1 MQEHDG
7 SDPPIRASVVGVGA
21 AARCDGSLP
30 MNDAPPEAVR
40 PERRL
45 SPAGVKPIE
54 AGILSAVEAVRRR
67 RVLFFGVVATLLVA
81 ATVAVLAITPR
92 YTAVA
97 RVMID
102 PRSENVVSIEAV
114 LSQLSAD
121 DPTIQS
127 EIEVLRSEDTARRVI
142 ARNHL
147 DQMTE
152 FNPLLST
159 PLVARLVKAMD
170 WPWLNAAFGAILAA
184 PEEAEQSA
192 RIPGQ
197 VVEAFLDRLDVAA
210 SGRNSRVIVIKFTSK
225 SPQLAARVAN
235 TIAEAYVAMQVES
248 KLEATERA
256 AVWLGERLGELG
268 DEVTASEET
277 VADIRAASAAQG
289 GWNPE
294 IIAQQISQVNT
305 ELVRARADQ
314 EQAQAELRQIES
326 VVAAGGAEAVFE
338 VVDPQLLVRTNE
350 QLMWLRR
357 SAAEITAQ
365 YGAENPVVAEVREA
379 MERLIEDTSARLI
392 AGVRN
397 RAVISGDKVGALEN
411 QLRDLVAQSI
421 ALGRGQVTL
430 RAAEREAQAST
441 ELYETLLTRSKE
453 TAQTG
458 LEQPDAKIIAHASP
472 PHRPSFPNRLRLLG
486 IVLIGSIAI
495 GGALVGVAESLEKG
509 YRSHDRLGRDLSLPI
524 LGETPWVG
532 RKAQR
537 AGPAELPLTD
547 PASAYA
553 EALRSVALSLE
564 MSAKADQHQKTVL
577 VTSSLPEEGKTT
589 LVTCLARSMALGGRK
604 VLVID
609 CDLRRPSC
617 HHHLGLRQAPGLSS
631 YLSEATPVADVIQHD
646 RTGGVDLIAAGVGA
660 ENPLQLLRSDRFRQL
675 LRDMGSRYD
684 IILLDSPPI
693 LPIADA
699 RLLSATVDRSVL
711 VVRWRTTAREYVM
724 HAAEQLK
731 QAGGR
736 APAAVL
742 TQVKDRTTHGYAYYY
757 SAYRAA
763 LDARRQSG

>member
-1 MQEHDG
+1 MA
-7 SDPPIRASVVGVGA
+7 STLRASAAGVGKTA
-21 AARCDGSLP
+21 WRDGRLP
-30 MNDAPPEAVR
+30 MNDAPAEAVR
-40 PERRL
+40 AERRL
-45 SPAGVKPIE
+45 RPAGVKPIE
-54 AGILSAVEAVRRR
+54 AGISSAIEAVRRR
-67 RVLFFGVVATLLVA
+67 RVLFFGAMATLLVA

-102 PRSENVVSIEAV
+102 PRGENVVSIEAV
-114 LSQLSAD
+114 LSQLNAD
-121 DPTIQS
+121 NPTIQS
-127 EIEVLRSEDTARRVI
+127 EIEILRSEDMARRVI
-142 ARNHL
+142 AQTHL
-147 DQMTE
+147 DRMAE

-159 PLVARLVKAMD
+159 TLVSRLAETMD
-170 WPWLNAAFGAILAA
+170 WPWLSTAFGAILAA
-184 PEEAEQSA
+184 PDEVAQFP

-210 SGRNSRVIVIKFTSK
+210 SGRNSRVIAIAFTSK
-225 SPQLAARVAN
+225 SPAIAAGVAN
-235 TIAEAYVAMQVES
+235 TIAQAYIALQLES
-248 KLEATERA
+248 KLAATERA
-256 AVWLGERLGELG
+256 TLWLGERLSELG

-277 VADIRAASAAQG
+277 VADIRAASVAQG
-289 GWNPE
+289 GWNPA

-305 ELVRARADQ
+305 ELMRARADQ
-314 EQAQAELRQIES
+314 EQAGAELRQIEA
-326 VVAAGGAEAVFE
+326 VVAVGGAEAVFE

-357 SAAEITAQ
+357 SAAEIKAQ

-379 MERLIEDTSARLI
+379 MDRLIEDTSARLI
-392 AGVRN
+392 ASVRN
-397 RAVISGDKVGALEN
+397 RVVISGDKVGALER

-458 LEQPDAKIIAHASP
+458 LEQPDAKIIAHASV
-472 PHRPSFPNRLRLLG
+472 PHRPSFPNRLLLLG
-486 IVLIGSIAI
+486 VALMGSIAI
-495 GGALVGVAESLEKG
+495 SGGLVGVAESMEKG
-509 YRSHDRLGRDLSLPI
+509 YRSQDRLGRDLSLSI
-524 LGETPWVG
+524 LGETPRVG

-537 AGPAELPLTD
+537 AGPAELPLTN

-564 MSAKADQHQKTVL
+564 MSAKTDHQQKTIL

-589 LVTCLARSMALGGRK
+589 LVTSLARSMALGGRK

-617 HHHLGLRQAPGLSS
+617 HRHLGLRQAPGLSS
-631 YLSEATPVADVIQHD
+631 YLSKATPVADVIQHD
-646 RTGGVDLIAAGVGA
+646 GGGGVDLIAAGAGA

-675 LRDMGSRYD
+675 LRDMGPRYD
-684 IILLDSPPI
+684 IILLDSPPV

-699 RLLSATVDRSVL
+699 RLLGATADRCVL
-711 VVRWRTTAREYVM
+711 VVRWRKTAREYVM

-731 QAGGR
+731 QAAGR

-742 TQVKDRTTHGYAYYY
+742 TQVKDRTSHGYGYYY
-757 SAYRAA
+757 SAYQAA
-763 LDARRQSG
+763 LDARQQGA